1 MGEIC
6 CTPSPQHQ
14 HNNWFHCRLNV
25 WEAEPFSNRQQRW
38 QLSRKRARAFT
49 TYLLSTHAGHKDP
62 SSVTPVNLA
71 NRDSTKHA
79 LTLSARWKPP
89 PPVFLQTLQSAFTVK
104 PRQITAQ
111 LLCYRGSRRKYTV
124 YDPMIWFD
132 TMTHWVQEW
141 SCRHPAAR
149 PHAAHKTACQ
159 SPVRGGGGDPGRTGR
174 KRSSMPNFLTPTQ
187 THNRLRSSGADHK
200 GLWVAWM
207 EAATCWAHLSW
218 KNMFSVPAAG
228 QQNDGAAEPIKYSL
242 ARQRLKSVCWK

>member
-1 MGEIC
+1 MCGKLSLSLTGNSADSSAGRGLVLLLLIC
-6 CTPSPQHQ
+6 FRHMRDIKILPLWLRSIWWSVTRQNTPSRSAPGG
-14 HNNWFHCRLNV
+14 NPPPCF
-25 WEAEPFSNRQQRW
+25 
-38 QLSRKRARAFT
+38 FT
-49 TYLLSTHAGHKDP
+49 
-62 SSVTPVNLA
+62 
-71 NRDSTKHA
+71 DSTERVYCETTSNHS
-79 LTLSARWKPP
+79 TTSMLSW
-89 PPVFLQTLQSAFTVK
+89 
-104 PRQITAQ
+104 ITEEIHHF
-111 LLCYRGSRRKYTV
+111 S
-124 YDPMIWFD
+124 PMIWFD

-187 THNRLRSSGADHK
+187 THNRLRSPGADHK